1 MLFVFLPILHLIM
14 KPTVF
19 FILAASTFLFL
30 SCGDSTSKQDPM
42 DTTEGHSSNFE
53 PADEPSN
60 EDDSQLE
67 IVQTVEKRVAD
78 IKRWYGEIQR
88 LKLKNCTTKKRT
100 KYDGFS
106 PDSEAIP
113 FDQEASVCKINNEYE
128 VITGTFY
135 GYESGSI
142 VRIYKRNGSI
152 FFALLE
158 GGGEGYTQETRL
170 YCGKNEQVILHLERA
185 ADNGDA
191 PSGAHQTIPV
201 NEKDPALRSYLK
213 EEIKEIE
220 WILGSKI

>member
-1 MLFVFLPILHLIM
+1 MLFVFLLIRHLIM

-19 FILAASTFLFL
+19 CILAATTFLFL
-30 SCGDSTSKQDPM
+30 ACEGGKSKQTNTVAPEINSP
-42 DTTEGHSSNFE
+42 TVEL
-53 PADEPSN
+53 ADKPSDA
-60 EDDSQLE
+60 DDSKLE
-67 IVQTVEKRVAD
+67 TTQTVEERIAD

-100 KYDGFS
+100 KYDSFS
-106 PDSEAIP
+106 PESEAIP
-113 FDQEASVCKINNEYE
+113 FDQEASVCKINDEYE

-142 VRIYKRNGSI
+142 VRIYKRNGNI

-158 GGGEGYTQETRL
+158 GGGEGFTQETRL
-170 YCGKNEQVILHLERA
+170 YCGTNEQVILHMQRE

-201 NEKDPALRSYLK
+201 NEKNPALRSYLK

>member
-1 MLFVFLPILHLIM
+1 M

-19 FILAASTFLFL
+19 CVFAATTLLFWA
-30 SCGDSTSKQDPM
+30 CEGSTSQQGKTVAPDRRSTNVEL
-42 DTTEGHSSNFE
+42 DDG
-53 PADEPSN
+53 PSN
-60 EDDSQLE
+60 ADDSQLE
-67 IVQTVEKRVAD
+67 VPQTAEERIAD
-78 IKRWYGEIQR
+78 IKRWYSEIQR

-106 PDSEAIP
+106 PESEAIP
-113 FDQEASVCKINNEYE
+113 FDQEASVCKINDEYE

-170 YCGKNEQVILHLERA
+170 YCGNNEQVILHMERE

-191 PSGAHQTIPV
+191 PSGAHQTIPI

>member
-1 MLFVFLPILHLIM
+1 MLFLFLPIRHLIM

-19 FILAASTFLFL
+19 CILAASTFLFL
-30 SCGDSTSKQDPM
+30 SCGGNTSEQDHLE
-42 DTTEGHSSNFE
+42 TTEGHSTNFD
-53 PADEPSN
+53 PTNEPSN
-60 EDDSQLE
+60 ADDSKPE
-67 IVQTVEKRVAD
+67 TPQTVEERIAD

-88 LKLKNCTTKKRT
+88 LKLKKCTTKKRT

-106 PDSEAIP
+106 PESEAIP
-113 FDQEASVCKINNEYE
+113 FDQEASICKISDEYE
-128 VITGTFY
+128 IISGTFY

-142 VRIYKRNGSI
+142 VRLYKRKGSI

-170 YCGKNEQVILHLERA
+170 YCGKNEQVILHMEREA
-185 ADNGDA
+185 NNGDA